1 MDIRKGIAAAAPKA
15 VSGAASALEALE
27 FTQDLEAAHFIG
39 QLAHESGLVPLS
51 ENLSY
56 SAKRLTQV
64 FPSRFKTLAST
75 HGIARNPEAMANSVY
90 GGRMGNTQKGDGWK
104 FRGRG
109 FIQLTGRNNYTAAK
123 KAIGIDIIKDPDLL
137 LDPAVSAKVAHWFFS
152 TNNIWRHTH
161 RNDVNKV
168 TRLINGGL
176 HGIAD
181 RRKKT
186 SGALAGLRGASAPL
200 STVRLGSRGK
210 DARLLQAALNEL
222 GFGPLSVDGNFGP
235 ASVRG
240 LKKFQR
246 SLRLTVDGI
255 CGRNTWA
262 IIARRQ

>member
-1 MDIRKGIAAAAPKA
+1 MDIRRGIAAAAPKA
-15 VSGAASALEALE
+15 ASGAAAALEQLE
-27 FTQDLEAAHFIG
+27 FKKDLEAAHFIG

-51 ENLSY
+51 ENLNY
-56 SAKRLTQV
+56 SAKRLMQI
-64 FPSRFKTLAST
+64 FPSRFKTMAST

-90 GGRMGNTQKGDGWK
+90 GGRMGNINKGDGWK

-123 KAIGIDIIKDPDLL
+123 KAIGVDIVKEPDLL
-137 LDPAVSAKVAHWFFS
+137 LDPAVSAKVAHWFF
-152 TNNIWRHTH
+152 TNNRIWPHTH

-168 TRLINGGL
+168 TRIINGGL

-186 SGALAGLRGASAPL
+186 AGALSGLRGAAAPL

-222 GFGPLSVDGNFGP
+222 GFGPLVVDGDFGP

-240 LKKFQR
+240 LKRFQTA
-246 SLRLTVDGI
+246 LGLTTDGI